1 LATASVIEAY
11 QHHEILVFGAPFCRV
26 GDPCN
31 SAVKLEQ
38 MKQSGKQLI
47 AQLRD
52 RGLVAQI
59 SGDAELEG
67 HLDQPQTL
75 YCGFDPT
82 ADSLHLGHLVPLLV
96 LKRFQEAGHTPIAL
110 VGGATGLIGDPSF
123 KADERKLNTPEV
135 IAGWA
140 DKIKSQVSQ
149 FIDFDAGDNAAIV
162 ANNLDWTAEMSA
174 LDFLRDIGKHFSV
187 NAMINKESVKQ
198 RIDREGS
205 GISFTEFS
213 YSLLQG
219 LDFAELNRRYDCTL
233 QVGGSDQWGN
243 IVSGIDLSR
252 RQNQAK
258 CFGLT
263 VPLIT
268 KADGTKF
275 GKTEA
280 GAVWLD
286 PKKTSPYSFYQF
298 WLNVADAD
306 VYKFLSYF
314 TFIPLAEIE
323 AIKAADDAAEGR
335 PQAQGVLAREVTKLV
350 HGDPGLAAAQRIT
363 AALFS
368 GDLGDLSEQDFE
380 QLSQD
385 GLPFSEL
392 PKARLEDMPLTLLLT
407 DCGMVK
413 AGREVKDALG
423 RNSVLIN
430 GVAMGPADNMNNA
443 KNFASEKALY
453 GRFFMVRLGKK
464 KYHLFELV

>member
-1 LATASVIEAY
+1 
-11 QHHEILVFGAPFCRV
+11 
-26 GDPCN
+26 
-31 SAVKLEQ
+31 
-38 MKQSGKQLI
+38 MKQIGSSLI
-47 AQLRD
+47 EQLRN

-59 SGDAELEG
+59 SGDVELEE
-67 HLDQPQTL
+67 HLNEPRVV

-96 LKRFQEAGHTPIAL
+96 LKRLQQAGHTPIAL
-110 VGGATGLIGDPSF
+110 VGGATGMIGDPSF
-123 KADERKLNTPEV
+123 KADERRLNTPEV
-135 IAGWA
+135 IAGWV
-140 DKIKSQVSQ
+140 DKIKEQVSQ
-149 FIDFDAGDNAAIV
+149 FVDFDCGDNGAV
-162 ANNLDWTAEMSA
+162 VVNNLDWTADMSA
-174 LDFLRDIGKHFSV
+174 LDFLRDVGKHFSV

-219 LDFAELNRRYDCTL
+219 LDFAELNRRYNCTI

-243 IVSGIDLSR
+243 IVGGIDLAR
-252 RQNQAK
+252 RQNQAQ

-306 VYKFLSYF
+306 VYKFLRYF
-314 TFIPLAEIE
+314 TFLPLDEIE
-323 AIKAADDAAEGR
+323 NIEAADAVAEGR
-335 PQAQGVLAREVTKLV
+335 PQAQSILAREATALV
-350 HGDPGLAAAQRIT
+350 HGEQGLDAALRIT
-363 AALFS
+363 QAMFS
-368 GDLGDLSEQDFE
+368 GELSDLSEEDLE
-380 QLSQD
+380 QLCQD
-385 GLPFSEL
+385 GLPSSRMSADDL
-392 PKARLEDMPLTLLLT
+392 TDKPLTLLLT
-407 DCGMVK
+407 ECGMVK

-423 RNSVLIN
+423 RDSVFIN
-430 GVAMGPADNMNNA
+430 AVAKGAADNMNNA
-443 KNFASEKALY
+443 ENFAESNALY
-453 GRFFMVRLGKK
+453 GRFFLVRLGKK
-464 KYHLFELV
+464 KYHLFERC